1 MKKLFGTTALVALLA
16 AGPAL
21 AQDAT
26 TPAEPATPPA
36 ATTPAEPATPP
47 ADAAPAE
54 PATPP
59 ADAAPMDAA
68 PADTTTPPAAG
79 TDAAAPAAADRFI
92 VLEDGSTDWLASN
105 LIGSTVYSGTDENLG
120 KIVDILATDEGEVKA
135 VVIGVGGFLGIG
147 RKDVAV
153 APDTLERVKI
163 DNGVKLVLATSKDEL
178 NAAPEFKTA
187 AQQESDA
194 AKAAA
199 PDTSMPAADPMTPP
213 ATDPAAPATA
223 PAAP

>member
-16 AGPAL
+16 AGPVL

-26 TPAEPATPPA
+26 TPTEPAMPPA
-36 ATTPAEPATPP
+36 ATTPAEPVA
-47 ADAAPAE
+47 
-54 PATPP
+54 
-59 ADAAPMDAA
+59 
-68 PADTTTPPAAG
+68 PPAA
-79 TDAAAPAAADRFI
+79 TTAATPAEAGRFI
-92 VLEDGSTDWLASN
+92 VLENGTTDWLASN

-120 KIVDILATDEGEVKA
+120 KIVDILATDAGQVKA

-153 APDTLERVKI
+153 APATLDRVKV
-163 DNGVKLVLATSKDEL
+163 DNGIKFVLATSKEEL
-178 NAAPEFKTA
+178 NAAPEFKTV

-194 AKAAA
+194 ARAAA
-199 PDTSMPAADPMTPP
+199 PDATAPAGDAMTPP
-213 ATDPAAPATA
+213 AAEPATA

>member
-1 MKKLFGTTALVALLA
+1 MNKLIGTTALVALLA
-16 AGPAL
+16 AGPVL

-36 ATTPAEPATPP
+36 TTTPAEPATPP
-47 ADAAPAE
+47 AASTE
-54 PATPP
+54 
-59 ADAAPMDAA
+59 
-68 PADTTTPPAAG
+68 
-79 TDAAAPAAADRFI
+79 AAPAAADRFI

-105 LIGSTVYSGTDENLG
+105 LIGSTVYSGTDESLG
-120 KIVDILATDEGEVKA
+120 KIVDILATDQGQVKA

-153 APDTLERVKI
+153 APATLDRVKI
-163 DNGVKLVLATSKDEL
+163 DNGVKLVLATSKEEL

-199 PDTSMPAADPMTPP
+199 PDTTMPAAGPMTPPAATSP

>member
-16 AGPAL
+16 AGPVL
-21 AQDAT
+21 AQDATTPADPATPPATT

-36 ATTPAEPATPP
+36 VTPAEP
-47 ADAAPAE
+47 
-54 PATPP
+54 
-59 ADAAPMDAA
+59 
-68 PADTTTPPAAG
+68 TTPPAA
-79 TDAAAPAAADRFI
+79 TTAAAPADRFI

-120 KIVDILATDEGEVKA
+120 KIVDILATDDGQVKA

-153 APDTLERVKI
+153 APTTLERVKV
-163 DNGVKLVLATSKDEL
+163 DDDVKLVLATSKEEL
-178 NAAPEFKTA
+178 NSAPEFKTA

-199 PDTSMPAADPMTPP
+199 PDATMPAADPMTPP

>member
-1 MKKLFGTTALVALLA
+1 MKKLFGTTALVALLT
-16 AGPAL
+16 AGPVL

-47 ADAAPAE
+47 AA
-54 PATPP
+54 
-59 ADAAPMDAA
+59 
-68 PADTTTPPAAG
+68 TTTV
-79 TDAAAPAAADRFI
+79 APAAADRFI

-120 KIVDILATDEGEVKA
+120 KIVDILATDDGQVKA

-153 APDTLERVKI
+153 APATLERVKT
-163 DNGVKLVLATSKDEL
+163 DKDVKLVLATSKEEL

-199 PDTSMPAADPMTPP
+199 PDTSMPAADPMPPP
-213 ATDPAAPATA
+213 ARDPAAPATA

>member
-16 AGPAL
+16 AGPVL

-47 ADAAPAE
+47 AATPAE

-59 ADAAPMDAA
+59 AAS
-68 PADTTTPPAAG
+68 TE
-79 TDAAAPAAADRFI
+79 AAPAAADRFI

-120 KIVDILATDEGEVKA
+120 KIVDILATDDGQVKA

-153 APDTLERVKI
+153 APTTLERVKV
-163 DNGVKLVLATSKDEL
+163 DDDVKLVLATSKEEL
-178 NAAPEFKTA
+178 NAAPEFKTV

-199 PDTSMPAADPMTPP
+199 PDTTVPAADPMTPP

>member
-16 AGPAL
+16 AGPVL

-47 ADAAPAE
+47 AA
-54 PATPP
+54 
-59 ADAAPMDAA
+59 
-68 PADTTTPPAAG
+68 TTTV
-79 TDAAAPAAADRFI
+79 APAAADRFI

-120 KIVDILATDEGEVKA
+120 KIVDILATDDGQVKA

-153 APDTLERVKI
+153 APTTLERVKT
-163 DNGVKLVLATSKDEL
+163 DKDVKLVLATSKEEL

-213 ATDPAAPATA
+213 ASDPAAPATA

>member
-1 MKKLFGTTALVALLA
+1 MKKLLGTTALVALLA

-21 AQDAT
+21 AQDAPP
-26 TPAEPATPPA
+26 PAETSAPA
-36 ATTPAEPATPP
+36 ATTTTV
-47 ADAAPAE
+47 APA
-54 PATPP
+54 
-59 ADAAPMDAA
+59 
-68 PADTTTPPAAG
+68 G
-79 TDAAAPAAADRFI
+79 RFI
-92 VLEDGSTDWLASN
+92 VLENGTTDWLASN

-120 KIVDILATDEGEVKA
+120 KIVDILATDQGQVKA

-153 APDTLERVKI
+153 APETLDRVKI
-163 DNGVKLVLATSKDEL
+163 DNGVKLVLATTKEEL
-178 NAAPEFKTA
+178 NTAPEFKTA

-199 PDTSMPAADPMTPP
+199 PDTTMPAADPMTPP
-213 ATDPAAPATA
+213 AATTPTPATDPAAPTTA